1 MISFLFS
8 ARPTLPAALGLSS
21 ALDLVARDRE
31 LISCKSLKSKIYAS
45 LDVDELIRGGLRMS
59 GLPHSPHALVTGGG
73 RGIGR
78 AIAATLA
85 QAGAVVTVLGRNRAL
100 LDEAV
105 AAGAAHFAV
114 VADVAD
120 QAAVGAAMAEAAA
133 RQPIDILIANAGAA
147 ESAPF
152 AKSDAALFRRMM
164 DVNFMGV
171 VHAVQA
177 VLPAMRERPCGRIVA
192 VASTAGLK
200 GYAYVSAY
208 SAAKHAVVGLV
219 RSLALELASTRITVN
234 AVCPGFT
241 DTDLVAGS
249 IDNIMKKT
257 GRSHAQAV
265 AELAKHNPQGR
276 LVTPAEVA
284 DTVLWLCGE
293 GADAI
298 TGQAIAVAG
307 GEI

>member
-1 MISFLFS
+1 
-8 ARPTLPAALGLSS
+8 
-21 ALDLVARDRE
+21 
-31 LISCKSLKSKIYAS
+31 
-45 LDVDELIRGGLRMS
+45 MS
-59 GLPHSPHALVTGGG
+59 GLPRSSHALVTGGG

-78 AIAATLA
+78 EIASALA
-85 QAGAVVTVLGRNRAL
+85 RAGATVTVVGRNRAT
-100 LDEAV
+100 LDDAI
-105 AAGAAHFAV
+105 ASGSAHFAG

-120 QAAVGAAMAEAAA
+120 QAAISATIKEAAA
-133 RQPIDILIANAGAA
+133 RQPIDILIADAGVA

-152 AKSDAALFRRMM
+152 AKSDAALFRRMI
-164 DVNFMGV
+164 DVDFMGV

-177 VLPAMRERPCGRIVA
+177 VLPSMKDRRYGRVIA

-200 GYAYVSAY
+200 GYAYASAY

-219 RSLALELASTRITVN
+219 RSLALELASTGVTVN

-241 DTDLVAGS
+241 DTDLLAGS
-249 IDNIMKKT
+249 IDNIVKKT
-257 GRSHAQAV
+257 GRSREQAV
-265 AELAKHNPQGR
+265 AELSRHNPQGR
-276 LVTPAEVA
+276 LITPAEVA

-293 GADAI
+293 GAGAI

>member
-1 MISFLFS
+1 
-8 ARPTLPAALGLSS
+8 
-21 ALDLVARDRE
+21 
-31 LISCKSLKSKIYAS
+31 
-45 LDVDELIRGGLRMS
+45 MS
-59 GLPHSPHALVTGGG
+59 GLPRSSHALVTGGG

-78 AIAATLA
+78 EIASTLA
-85 QAGAVVTVLGRNRAL
+85 RAGATVTVLGRHRATL
-100 LDEAV
+100 NDAV
-105 AAGAAHFAV
+105 SAGAAHFAA
-114 VADVAD
+114 VADVAE
-120 QAAVGAAMAEAAA
+120 QAAVGAVIAEAAA
-133 RQPIDILIANAGAA
+133 RQPIDILIANAGIA

-152 AKSDAALFRRMM
+152 GRSDAALFKRML

-177 VLPAMRERPCGRIVA
+177 ALPSMRDRRYGRIVA
-192 VASTAGLK
+192 IASTAGLK

-219 RSLALELASTRITVN
+219 RSLALELASTGVTVN

-241 DTDLVAGS
+241 DTDLLAGG
-249 IDNIMKKT
+249 IDNIMQKT
-257 GRSHAQAV
+257 GRSREQAV
-265 AELAKHNPQGR
+265 AELSRHNPQSR

-293 GADAI
+293 EAGAI

>member
-1 MISFLFS
+1 
-8 ARPTLPAALGLSS
+8 
-21 ALDLVARDRE
+21 
-31 LISCKSLKSKIYAS
+31 
-45 LDVDELIRGGLRMS
+45 MS
-59 GLPHSPHALVTGGG
+59 GLPRSAHALVTGGG

-78 AIAATLA
+78 AIASQLA
-85 QAGAVVTVLGRNRAL
+85 RAGATVTVLGRIRAT
-100 LDEAV
+100 LDDAV
-105 AAGAAHFAV
+105 AAGDAHFAD

-120 QAAVGAAMAEAAA
+120 QAAIDAAIRNAAA
-133 RQPIDILIANAGAA
+133 RQPIDILIANAGIA

-152 AKSDAALFRRMM
+152 AKSDAALFERMI
-164 DVNFMGV
+164 DVNLMGV
-171 VHAVQA
+171 VHSVQA
-177 VLPAMRERPCGRIVA
+177 ALPSMRKQPYGRIVA
-192 VASTAGLK
+192 IASTAGLK

-219 RSLALELASTRITVN
+219 RSLALELVSTGITVN

-241 DTDLVAGS
+241 DTDLVAS
-249 IDNIMKKT
+249 SVDNIRAKT
-257 GRSHAQAV
+257 GRSREQAV

-276 LVTPAEVA
+276 LITPKEVA

-293 GADAI
+293 GASAV

>member
-1 MISFLFS
+1 M
-8 ARPTLPAALGLSS
+8 
-21 ALDLVARDRE
+21 V
-31 LISCKSLKSKIYAS
+31 
-45 LDVDELIRGGLRMS
+45 
-59 GLPHSPHALVTGGG
+59 GLPHSLHAVVTGGA

-78 AIAATLA
+78 EIASRLT
-85 QAGAVVTVLGRNRAL
+85 QEGHVVTVLGRDRAA

-105 AAGAAHFAV
+105 AKGAARFAA
-114 VADVAD
+114 VADVTD
-120 QAAVGAAMAEAAA
+120 RAAISAAIAQAAA

-152 AKSDAALFRRMM
+152 ARSDAALFARMM

-171 VHAVQA
+171 VHSIQA
-177 VLPAMRERPCGRIVA
+177 VLPSMRERPSGRIVA
-192 VASTAGLK
+192 ISSTAGLR

-208 SAAKHAVVGLV
+208 AAAKHAVIGLV
-219 RSLALELASTRITVN
+219 RSLALELAATGVTVN

-241 DTDLVAGS
+241 DTNLVAGS

-257 GRSHAQAV
+257 GRDRAQAV
-265 AELAKHNPQGR
+265 AELTKHNPQGR
-276 LVTPAEVA
+276 LVSPSEVA

-293 GADAI
+293 GASAI

>member
-1 MISFLFS
+1 
-8 ARPTLPAALGLSS
+8 
-21 ALDLVARDRE
+21 
-31 LISCKSLKSKIYAS
+31 
-45 LDVDELIRGGLRMS
+45 MS
-59 GLPHSPHALVTGGG
+59 GLPRSSHALVTGGG

-78 AIAATLA
+78 AIASALV
-85 QAGAVVTVLGRNRAL
+85 QAGATVTVIGRNRNT
-100 LDEAV
+100 LDDAV
-105 AAGAAHFAV
+105 AAGAAHFAA
-114 VADVAD
+114 VAEVAD
-120 QAAVGAAMAEAAA
+120 QAAISAAIAEVAR
-133 RQPIDILIANAGAA
+133 RQPIDILIANAGIA

-152 AKSDAALFRRMM
+152 GKSDAALFRRMM

-177 VLPAMRERPCGRIVA
+177 VLPSMRDRRYGRIVA

-219 RSLALELASTRITVN
+219 RSLALELASTCVTVN

-265 AELAKHNPQGR
+265 AELARHNPQGR

-293 GADAI
+293 GAGAI
-298 TGQAIAVAG
+298 TGQAVAVAG
-307 GEI
+307 GEV

>member
-1 MISFLFS
+1 M
-8 ARPTLPAALGLSS
+8 AG
-21 ALDLVARDRE
+21 
-31 LISCKSLKSKIYAS
+31 SLAS
-45 LDVDELIRGGLRMS
+45 
-59 GLPHSPHALVTGGG
+59 HHALVTGGG

-78 AIAATLA
+78 AIAAGLSR
-85 QAGAVVTVLGRNRAL
+85 AGAAVTVLGRSRRS

-105 AAGAAHFAV
+105 ASGDAQGAV

-120 QAAVGAAMAEAAA
+120 QASVTAAIAEAAA

-152 AKSDAALFRRMM
+152 AKSDAAMFQRMF
-164 DVNFMGV
+164 DVNVMGV
-171 VHAVQA
+171 VHAAQA
-177 VLPAMRERPCGRIVA
+177 VLPGMKARGSGRIVA
-192 VASTAGLK
+192 IASTAGLK

-219 RSLALELASTRITVN
+219 RSLALEVAGSGITVN

-241 DTDLVAGS
+241 DTDLVAAS
-249 IDNIMKKT
+249 IDNIMSKT
-257 GRSHAQAV
+257 GRSREQAV
-265 AELAKHNPQGR
+265 AELAKHNPQGK

-284 DTVLWLCGE
+284 DCVLWLCGD
-293 GADAI
+293 GASAV

>member
-1 MISFLFS
+1 
-8 ARPTLPAALGLSS
+8 
-21 ALDLVARDRE
+21 
-31 LISCKSLKSKIYAS
+31 
-45 LDVDELIRGGLRMS
+45 MS
-59 GLPHSPHALVTGGG
+59 GLPRSSHALVTGGG

-78 AIAATLA
+78 AIASSLA
-85 QAGAVVTVLGRNRAL
+85 QAGATVTVLGRHRAA
-100 LDEAV
+100 LDDAV
-105 AAGAAHFAV
+105 AAGAAHFVA

-120 QAAVGAAMAEAAA
+120 QAAVSAAVAEAAG
-133 RQPIDILIANAGAA
+133 RQPIDILVANAGIA

-152 AKSDAALFRRMM
+152 GKSDAALFRRMM

-171 VHAVQA
+171 VHTVQA
-177 VLPAMRERPCGRIVA
+177 VLPLMKDRRYGRIIA

-219 RSLALELASTRITVN
+219 RSLALELAATGVTVN

-241 DTDLVAGS
+241 DTDLVAVS

-257 GRSHAQAV
+257 GRNHAQAA

-293 GADAI
+293 GAGAI

-307 GEI
+307 GEV

>member
-1 MISFLFS
+1 
-8 ARPTLPAALGLSS
+8 
-21 ALDLVARDRE
+21 
-31 LISCKSLKSKIYAS
+31 
-45 LDVDELIRGGLRMS
+45 MS
-59 GLPHSPHALVTGGG
+59 GLPRSSHALVTGGG

-78 AIAATLA
+78 AIASALV
-85 QAGAVVTVLGRNRAL
+85 QAGATVTVLGRHRAT
-100 LDEAV
+100 LDEAI
-105 AAGAAHFAV
+105 AAGAAHFAT

-120 QAAVGAAMAEAAA
+120 QAAVNAAVAEASA

-171 VHAVQA
+171 VHAIQA
-177 VLPAMRERPCGRIVA
+177 VLPAMRDRPHGRIVA

-208 SAAKHAVVGLV
+208 GAAKHAVVGVV
-219 RSLALELASTRITVN
+219 RSLALELASTGVTVN

-241 DTDLVAGS
+241 DTDLLASS
-249 IDNIMKKT
+249 IDNIIKKT
-257 GRSHAQAV
+257 GRSHEQAV
-265 AELAKHNPQGR
+265 AELARHNPQGR
-276 LVTPAEVA
+276 LVTPTEVA

-293 GADAI
+293 GAGAI

-307 GEI
+307 GEV

>member
-1 MISFLFS
+1 
-8 ARPTLPAALGLSS
+8 
-21 ALDLVARDRE
+21 
-31 LISCKSLKSKIYAS
+31 
-45 LDVDELIRGGLRMS
+45 MS
-59 GLPHSPHALVTGGG
+59 GLQRSPHALVTGGS

-78 AIAATLA
+78 SIAAQL
-85 QAGAVVTVLGRNRAL
+85 AGAGLTVTVLGRQQAV
-100 LDEAV
+100 LDEVV
-105 AAGAAHFAV
+105 AAGEAHFAEI
-114 VADVAD
+114 ADVAD
-120 QAAVGAAMAEAAA
+120 QAAIGAAIGKAAA
-133 RQPIDILIANAGAA
+133 RQPIDILIANAGIA

-152 AKSDAALFRRMM
+152 AKSNAALFNRMM

-171 VHAVQA
+171 VYSIQA
-177 VLPAMRERPCGRIVA
+177 TLPSMKDRPYGRIVA

-208 SAAKHAVVGLV
+208 SAAKHAVIGLV
-219 RSLALELASTRITVN
+219 RSLALELANTRITVN

-241 DTDLVAGS
+241 DTALVAAS

-257 GRSHAQAV
+257 GRSHEQAV

-276 LVTPAEVA
+276 LVTPKEVA

-293 GADAI
+293 GASAI

-307 GEI
+307 GEV